1 MRILSKIIVCFS
13 SWNLFISFI
22 IFLNSSVFSQVLIN
36 ANVQINGF
44 RHNHDCGN
52 DAGGF
57 NSQPDPRYRVWIGY
71 NSASFSQVTSAP
83 GLYPGCGD
91 TYGADAVNCST
102 WNPGIINAA
111 TFTALPLSQIN
122 VDMES
127 WEEDGCGSNCGSN
140 TCTFNDD
147 DTRCGRLRIGD
158 INFWNN
164 SPCSSTTYNG
174 QFTSGDF
181 LSMHNRC
188 SDNNGRGYGI
198 ERLIVNWSFASAP
211 TITSEPF
218 PYDRV
223 LCPGQPTTL
232 TVAVNSW
239 NGWSLGQLVQ
249 WQVSSNTD
257 CNSAGTWTNISGAT
271 SLTYTPPQTPGTLLY
286 RCIISSN
293 CTNINIQ
300 QTISQ
305 CVRVTYHPYA
315 APIISNACATVT
327 VPNVPVQ
334 FCATLPPN
342 PNASVANGG
351 FTWSVSPAGGV
362 TISNPT
368 TDCTD
373 ITFTSSGSY
382 TISLTY
388 NDACPDVNATAT
400 CNTTVTPPSCE
411 MIYVDAAT
419 GNNANLGLPASPVAN
434 LWRAMQL
441 VGGGRT
447 NIRMTGGNYT
457 EPNIIYLQNN
467 VFIEGS
473 WLNNACVWS
482 KQSNKVTTL
491 NFSGEET
498 LSTSV
503 THKVGFK
510 ATGISGWR
518 IQDLTINTT
527 NNSGTA
533 TDGRGKSNYAVLVD
547 NCSNYALNR
556 CAINVGT
563 ASNGGNGGNG
573 TNGSNGNFG
582 AAGQVGHCDN
592 NTTNRLGGAGGTSVG
607 TGANQGGAGG
617 AGGMGADHNSNN
629 NADGTNGNNGGGGA
643 LGGTNFGTR
652 GASGNCNSSTNKDG
666 RKGEDGANGINGA
679 NASVV
684 TATTNLTFN
693 NYWIPNGAA
702 LNGGD
707 GGGGGGGEGGGG
719 GGRQNEVGFQF
730 CDNGGGSGGGG
741 GGSGGQGGIGGQ
753 GGMGGGGAF
762 GIYRFNSNTGVL
774 IQDITINVP
783 GIVPSGGAAG
793 TGGTG
798 GTGGAGGCGGGGNN
812 TSTTTGGSLG
822 SNGGV
827 CSTNRVCGTTEVGA
841 GGQGGRGGN
850 GGNGGNGQPGASGL
864 NVHMVVNGVFSNPST
879 SIPNPTTINL
889 SHPVSGKG
897 CSNSEV
903 VISNVNPATWS
914 LPNSTLVD
922 YINLGVTNYTLN
934 SNPIIVYYSSAGFHD
949 VGTNGGIY
957 QDWLAIV
964 DGTRPANAN
973 FTNPSSTV
981 CSGSNFTIGANPWGT
996 ETNWEWVLFDT
1007 DATNP
1012 ISTQTTQTATYTMP
1026 TVSTPTT
1033 YNIRY
1038 RVKES
1043 CCGWSKPYY
1052 TTITVVPVTTP
1063 IIAATNS
1070 VICAGETVILST
1082 SGGGTYLWSDGQTTA
1097 SISVNTPGTYTVE
1110 VTDLNGCTST
1120 SAPITITLNNTTT
1133 PLVSAGGSS
1142 IICPPASVTLQSTPA
1157 NSYLWSNGQTTQ
1169 SIVVLTPGVYD
1180 VQIVDLNGC
1189 NASSGTFLV
1198 SELIAQI
1205 TASGSSTICQG
1216 DAIVLSANTPY
1227 LDPTATFV
1235 WSLNGTTIPGA
1246 TSSTYSATQTGS
1258 YTVAVSNGIC
1268 NQVSAAVQIT
1278 VFEAT
1283 ISSTNNATTFCPG
1296 STLTLTSSVGTS
1308 YQWTLNGTNIP
1319 GATNQTYDVTQ
1330 AGTYAVSISDGT
1342 CNATSTNFVVTEIV
1356 PTVTSTGGVN
1366 TLCPGSSL
1374 TLTSSVG
1381 VSYQWQLNGTAI
1393 AGAINQSYDVTIGG
1407 SYTVIVNDGVCTSTS
1422 VAFVVTEIVPTIT
1435 SAGGTNQLCPGST
1448 LTLTSSVGI
1457 SYQWQLNG
1465 TNIAGATNQTFDV
1478 TQGGSYTVVV
1488 TDALNTSCISTSVA
1502 FVITEIV
1509 PTITSATGA
1518 GILCPGS
1525 FLTLTASAATSYQ
1538 WLLNGNPIA
1547 GAINQTYDATA
1558 AGDYSVTTV
1567 ITGCSSTSTL
1577 FTVTELIPTIS
1588 STGGV
1593 ATLCPGSTLTLTAST
1608 GTAFQWQLNGVD
1620 IGGATNQTYDV
1631 TQVGSYTVT
1640 VTDGGC
1646 TSTSIGFVVTEIIPT
1661 ISSAGGT
1668 TTLCPGSTLTLSSS
1682 VGVSYQWQLNGVNIA
1697 GASNLTYDVTQG
1709 GSYTVIVN
1717 DGACTSTSVAFVIT
1731 EIVPT
1736 ITSAGGTNQLCPG
1749 STLTLTSSVGIS
1761 YQWQLNGTNIAGATN
1776 QTYDVTQ
1783 GGSYTVIVTDAVN
1796 TTCTSTS
1803 VAFVIAEIVPTITTT
1818 TGAGILCPGSFLTLT
1833 TSTATSYQWLLNGN
1847 PIAGAINQTYD
1858 ATVAGDYSV
1867 TTVISGCTS
1876 TSTLF
1881 TVTELIPTISSIGG
1895 TTTLCPGSTLTLTSS
1910 LGTSYQWQL
1919 DGANINGAI
1928 NQTYDAT
1935 QEGVYTVIVTDGGCT
1950 STSVGFTITE
1960 IIPTISSAGS
1970 STTLCPGTTLTLTS
1984 SVGVSYQWQLNGT
1997 NIAGATNQTYDITQ
2011 GGSYTVIVNDGACTS
2026 TSVAFVITEIVPT
2039 ITSAGGTN
2047 QLCPGST
2054 LTLTSSPGISYQWQL
2069 NGTNIAGATNQMYDV
2084 TQGGSYTVIVT
2095 DAVNTSCTSTSVAFV
2110 ITEIVPTIT
2119 STGGATTLC
2128 PGLTLVLTASTAD
2141 SYQWLFNGNPIAG
2154 ETNQTIAVTQP
2165 GDYSVTTT
2173 VTGCTSTSILFTI
2186 TELIPAITSTGSAT
2200 TLCPGSTLTLTA
2212 SAGTSYQWQL
2222 NGTNIA
2228 NATSQTYDITQGG
2241 SYTVIVTSG
2250 TCTSTSTAF
2259 VVTDIIP
2266 TITSAGSAT
2275 TLCPGSSLVLTSSVG
2290 TTYQW
2295 QLNGINIAGATNQT
2309 YTVTQGGS
2317 YTVIVSDAVNTSCT
2331 STSVAFVITE
2341 IVPTITSTGGTTT
2354 LCPGSSLTLT
2364 SSAGIS
2370 YQWQLNGTNIAE
2382 ATNQTYTATQ
2392 GGSYSVTVASGS
2404 CTSTSVAFV
2413 LTALTPTITGAG
2425 GITILC
2431 SNTSIVLTSSTGTS
2445 YQWQVNGTNI
2455 FGATNQ
2461 NYTATV
2467 AGTYSV
2473 TVTNG
2478 TCTST
2483 SSNFVITLFNP
2494 VVSTTNNVTTICPGT
2509 SLLLS
2514 VTNGTSYQWL
2524 LNGVAIPGATNSTYS
2539 ATQAGLYTTQVG
2551 NGTCISTTAAFI
2563 ITVFTP
2569 TFTSANNIN
2578 TICLGA
2584 TIILTASTGD
2594 SYQWQLNGT
2603 AIPGA
2608 TNQNYSATQAGT
2620 YSIAVSNGNCS
2631 VNAANFIITN
2641 FNPTISSTGGVTT
2654 ICQGQSIILTAT
2666 AGTTYQWLFNGTALP
2681 GETASTIVVSQ
2692 AGVYSVAV
2700 SNGLCSVTSVAF
2712 TISIFTPTISSAS
2725 GANSI
2730 CQGGSLTLTASNG
2743 TAYQWQFNGVDIPSA
2758 TNATLAATQAGSY
2771 TVSVS
2776 NGNCSSTSIA
2786 TVLTIAAAEIPVIS
2800 ISSTTGCAP
2809 LNFNLIAPNSLSQV
2823 TWSIDNAPIGNNS
2836 TLNYTLS
2843 QPGCYEVTLSGIGSN
2858 GCPATATQT
2867 SAICVSPAPNAFFSM
2882 NPSKFSKV
2890 VETVTFSNGSTG
2902 GNSYFWDFG
2911 DGSTSVEENPSHT
2924 FGNNNNGHTVTMTV
2938 TSTLGC
2944 TDVYSV
2950 FIPFKEDGVVLYVP
2964 NTFTPDGD
2972 EFNQVFTPVFTS
2984 GFDPYSYEIT
2994 IYNRWGETVWV
3005 SNDATVGWE
3014 GTYGLGGRDA
3024 QQGVY
3029 TWKITYKEIETDK
3042 RGIVTGQVLL
3052 MR

>member
-13 SWNLFISFI
+13 SWKLLTLFIVL
-22 IFLNSSVFSQVLIN
+22 LNSTLFSQVLIN
-36 ANVQINGF
+36 ADVQINGF

-140 TCTFNDD
+140 TCTFNSD

-164 SPCSSTTYNG
+164 PPCSNTSFTG
-174 QFTSGDF
+174 QFTSGNF

-198 ERLIVNWSFASAP
+198 DQLLVNWSFASPP

-257 CNSAGTWTNISGAT
+257 CNSPGTWTNIPGAT
-271 SLTYTPPQTPGTLLY
+271 SLTYTPPQTAGTRLY
-286 RCIISSN
+286 RCIISSH

-315 APIISNACATVT
+315 APILSNACAAVT
-327 VPNVPVQ
+327 VPGVPVQ

-342 PNASVANGG
+342 PNASVSNSGYSW
-351 FTWSVSPAGGV
+351 TVTPTSGV
-362 TISNPT
+362 VISNPT
-368 TDCTD
+368 TPCTD
-373 ITFTSSGSY
+373 ITFTGSGSY

-388 NDACPDVNATAT
+388 NDACPDANSTST
-400 CNTTVTPPSCE
+400 CTTTISPPSCE

-447 NIRMTGGNYT
+447 NIRLTGGTYA
-457 EPNIIYLQNN
+457 EPNIINLQNN

-473 WLNNACVWS
+473 WLNNAGVWS
-482 KQSNKVTTL
+482 KQSNQVTTL

-498 LSTSV
+498 LSASV

-510 ATGISGWR
+510 ASGISGWR

-533 TDGRGKSNYAVLVD
+533 SDGRGKSNYGVLVD
-547 NCSNYALNR
+547 NCSNYTVNR

-563 ASNGGNGGNG
+563 A
-573 TNGSNGNFG
+573 TNGSNGSNG
-582 AAGQVGHCDN
+582 TSGSNGINGSIGQAGHCDN
-592 NTTNRLGGAGGTSVG
+592 NTTNRLGGAGGGAVG
-607 TGANQGGAGG
+607 SGINLGGSGGAGG
-617 AGGMGADHNSNN
+617 RGSDNNSSNN
-629 NADGTNGNNGGGGA
+629 TAGSNGSNGGGGA
-643 LGGTNFGTR
+643 TGGNNAGGT
-652 GASGNCNSSTNKDG
+652 GANGGCGDDSNRDG
-666 RKGEDGANGINGA
+666 RKGQDGANGTNGT

-684 TATTNLTFN
+684 TAVTNLTFN

-702 LNGGD
+702 LSGGD

-719 GGRQNEVGFQF
+719 GGRQSGFW
-730 CDNGGGSGGGG
+730 CNDGGGSGGGG

-753 GGMGGGGAF
+753 GGYGGGGAF
-762 GIYRFNSNTGVL
+762 GIYRFNSNTGALV
-774 IQDITINVP
+774 QDITINVP
-783 GIVPSGGAAG
+783 GIAPSGGAPG
-793 TGGTG
+793 SGGIG
-798 GTGGAGGCGGGGNN
+798 GNGGAGGCGAGGNN
-812 TSTTTGGSLG
+812 TSTSSGGALG
-822 SNGGV
+822 SNGGL
-827 CSTNRVCGTTEVGA
+827 CGTGRVCGNSEVGA

-864 NVHMVVNGVFSNPST
+864 NVHMVVDGTFSNPST

-903 VISNVNPATWS
+903 VLSNVNPATWS

-922 YINLGVTNYTLN
+922 YVNLGITNYTLN
-934 SNPIIVYYSSAGFHD
+934 SNPIIVYYASAGFHD
-949 VGTNGGIY
+949 VGTNGGLY

-973 FTNPSSTV
+973 FTNTSNTV

-1026 TVSTPTT
+1026 TVTTPTT
-1033 YNIRY
+1033 FNIRY

-1063 IIAATNS
+1063 LIAATNS
-1070 VICAGETVILST
+1070 VICAGETVTLST

-1097 SISVNTPGTYTVE
+1097 SITVNTPGTYTVE
-1110 VTDLNGCTST
+1110 VTDPNGCTST
-1120 SAPITITLNNTTT
+1120 SAPITITLNNTTS
-1133 PLVSAGGSS
+1133 PLVSAGGSV
-1142 IICPPASVTLQSTPA
+1142 IICPPAGVTLQSTPA
-1157 NSYLWSNGQTTQ
+1157 SSYLWSNGETTQ
-1169 SIVVLTPGVYD
+1169 SIVVSIPGVYD
-1180 VQIVDLNGC
+1180 VQVVDLNGC
-1189 NASSGTFLV
+1189 DASSGTFLV

-1205 TASGSSTICQG
+1205 TTNGSSTICQG
-1216 DAIVLSANTPY
+1216 DAVVLSANTPY
-1227 LDPTATFV
+1227 LDPTATFI
-1235 WSLNGTTIPGA
+1235 WSFNGTPIPGA
-1246 TSSTYSATQTGS
+1246 TSSTYSATQTGL

-1268 NQVSAAVQIT
+1268 NQVSAAVQLT

-1283 ISSTNNATTFCPG
+1283 ITSTNNVTTICPG
-1296 STLTLTSSVGTS
+1296 STLTLTANTATS
-1308 YQWTLNGTNIP
+1308 YQWLLNGANIA

-1330 AGTYAVSISDGT
+1330 AGTYAISTSDGT
-1342 CNATSTNFVVTEIV
+1342 CTATSSNFVVTEIV
-1356 PTVTSTGGVN
+1356 PTVTSTGGPN

-1381 VSYQWQLNGTAI
+1381 ISYQWQLNGTAI
-1393 AGAINQSYDVTIGG
+1393 DGAINQSYDVTQGG
-1407 SYTVIVNDGVCTSTS
+1407 SYTVIVNDGVCTSNS

-1448 LTLTSSVGI
+1448 LTL
-1457 SYQWQLNG
+1457 
-1465 TNIAGATNQTFDV
+1465 
-1478 TQGGSYTVVV
+1478 
-1488 TDALNTSCISTSVA
+1488 
-1502 FVITEIV
+1502 
-1509 PTITSATGA
+1509 
-1518 GILCPGS
+1518 
-1525 FLTLTASAATSYQ
+1525 
-1538 WLLNGNPIA
+1538 
-1547 GAINQTYDATA
+1547 
-1558 AGDYSVTTV
+1558 
-1567 ITGCSSTSTL
+1567 
-1577 FTVTELIPTIS
+1577 
-1588 STGGV
+1588 
-1593 ATLCPGSTLTLTAST
+1593 
-1608 GTAFQWQLNGVD
+1608 
-1620 IGGATNQTYDV
+1620 
-1631 TQVGSYTVT
+1631 
-1640 VTDGGC
+1640 
-1646 TSTSIGFVVTEIIPT
+1646 
-1661 ISSAGGT
+1661 
-1668 TTLCPGSTLTLSSS
+1668 SSS
-1682 VGVSYQWQLNGVNIA
+1682 L
-1697 GASNLTYDVTQG
+1697 
-1709 GSYTVIVN
+1709 
-1717 DGACTSTSVAFVIT
+1717 
-1731 EIVPT
+1731 
-1736 ITSAGGTNQLCPG
+1736 
-1749 STLTLTSSVGIS
+1749 GIS

-1803 VAFVIAEIVPTITTT
+1803 VAFIITEIVPTITST
-1818 TGAGILCPGSFLTLT
+1818 TGAGILCPGSILTLT
-1833 TSTATSYQWLLNGN
+1833 ASAATSYQWLLNGN
-1847 PIAGAINQTYD
+1847 PIAGATNQTYD

-1867 TTVISGCTS
+1867 TTIISGCTS

-1881 TVTELIPTISSIGG
+1881 TVTELVPTISSTGG
-1895 TTTLCPGSTLTLTSS
+1895 VTTLCPGSTLTLTASA
-1910 LGTSYQWQL
+1910 GTSFQWQL
-1919 DGANINGAI
+1919 NGVNIAGAT
-1928 NQTYDAT
+1928 NQTYGVT
-1935 QEGVYTVIVTDGGCT
+1935 QAGSYTVTVTDGGCT
-1950 STSVGFTITE
+1950 STSTAFVVTE
-1960 IIPTISSAGS
+1960 IIPTVSSAGG
-1970 STTLCPGTTLTLTS
+1970 STTLCPGSTLTLTS

-1997 NIAGATNQTYDITQ
+1997 TIAGATNQTYDITQ
-2011 GGSYTVIVNDGACTS
+2011 GGSYTVVVNDGACTS
-2026 TSVAFVITEIVPT
+2026 TSVAFVVTEIVPT
-2039 ITSAGGTN
+2039 ITSTGGATT
-2047 QLCPGST
+2047 LCPGSS
-2054 LTLTSSPGISYQWQL
+2054 LTLTSSVGISYQWQL
-2069 NGTNIAGATNQMYDV
+2069 NGTNIAGATNQTYDV

-2128 PGLTLVLTASTAD
+2128 PGLTLVLTASTSD
-2141 SYQWLFNGNPIAG
+2141 SYQWLFNGAPIAG
-2154 ETNQTIAVTQP
+2154 ATNQTYTVTQS
-2165 GDYSVTTT
+2165 GDYSVTTSI
-2173 VTGCTSTSILFTI
+2173 TGCTSTSTLFTI
-2186 TELIPAITSTGSAT
+2186 TELIPAITSTGGST

-2212 SAGTSYQWQL
+2212 SAGTSYQWLL
-2222 NGTNIA
+2222 NGTNIPG
-2228 NATSQTYDITQGG
+2228 ATNQTYDITQGG
-2241 SYTVIVTSG
+2241 SYAVTVTSG

-2266 TITSAGSAT
+2266 TITSTGSAT
-2275 TLCPGSSLVLTSSVG
+2275 TLCPGST
-2290 TTYQW
+2290 
-2295 QLNGINIAGATNQT
+2295 
-2309 YTVTQGGS
+2309 
-2317 YTVIVSDAVNTSCT
+2317 
-2331 STSVAFVITE
+2331 
-2341 IVPTITSTGGTTT
+2341 
-2354 LCPGSSLTLT
+2354 LTLT
-2364 SSAGIS
+2364 ASAGIS
-2370 YQWQLNGTNIAE
+2370 YQWQLNGTNIAGATNQTYTATQGGSYTVTVTDAVNTTCTSTSVAFVLTE
-2382 ATNQTYTATQ
+2382 IVPTITSAGGATTICPGTNLVLTSSLGTAYQWLLNGVNIPGATNQTYTATQ
-2392 GGSYSVTVASGS
+2392 GGSYSVSVTSGS
-2404 CTSTSVAFV
+2404 CTSTSVVFV
-2413 LTALTPTITGAG
+2413 LTALTPTISSAG
-2425 GITILC
+2425 GDTTLC
-2431 SNTSIVLTSSTGTS
+2431 SNTSIVLTASAGTS
-2445 YQWQVNGTNI
+2445 YQWQVNGSNI

-2461 NYTATV
+2461 TYTATV

-2483 SSNFVITLFNP
+2483 SANFVITLFSP
-2494 VVSTTNNVTTICPGT
+2494 VISTTNNVTTICPGT

-2524 LNGVAIPGATNSTYS
+2524 FNGVAIPGATNSTYS
-2539 ATQAGLYTTQVG
+2539 ATQAGLYTAQVG
-2551 NGTCISTTAAFI
+2551 NGTCVSTTAAFI
-2563 ITVFTP
+2563 ITAFTP
-2569 TFTSANNIN
+2569 TTTSANNIT
-2578 TICLGA
+2578 TICPGA
-2584 TIILTASTGD
+2584 TIVLTASTGA
-2594 SYQWQLNGT
+2594 SYQWLLNGVN
-2603 AIPGA
+2603 IPGA
-2608 TNQNYSATQAGT
+2608 TNQTYSATQAGT
-2620 YSIAVSNGNCS
+2620 YSVSVSNGNCS
-2631 VNAANFIITN
+2631 VNASNFVITN
-2641 FNPTISSTGGVTT
+2641 FTPTVSSTGGVTT
-2654 ICQGQSIILTAT
+2654 ICQGQSIVLTAT
-2666 AGTTYQWLFNGTALP
+2666 AGATYQWLLNGVVIP
-2681 GETASTIVVSQ
+2681 GETASTIVASQ
-2692 AGVYSVAV
+2692 AGDYTVAV
-2700 SNGLCSVTSVAF
+2700 SNGLCSVTSAAF
-2712 TISIFTPTISSAS
+2712 TLSLFTPTISSA
-2725 GANSI
+2725 GGVNTI
-2730 CQGGSLTLTASNG
+2730 CQGGSLTLSASNG
-2743 TAYQWQFNGVDIPSA
+2743 TSYQWQYNGVDIPGA

-2771 TVSVS
+2771 TVLVS
-2776 NGNCSSTSIA
+2776 NGTCSSTSIA
-2786 TVLTIAAAEIPVIS
+2786 TVLTIAVAETPVIS
-2800 ISSTTGCAP
+2800 ISSTIGCAP

-2823 TWSIDNAPIGNNS
+2823 SWSIDNISIGNSS

-2867 SAICVSPAPNAFFSM
+2867 SAICVSPTPVAYFTM
-2882 NPSKFSKV
+2882 NPYRFTQS
-2890 VETVTFSNGSTG
+2890 VETVTFTNGSTG
-2902 GNSYFWDFG
+2902 SDTYLWDFG
-2911 DGSTSVEENPSHT
+2911 DGNTSTEINPSHT
-2924 FGNNNNGHTVTMTV
+2924 FGNNSNGHTVTLTAI
-2938 TSTLGC
+2938 SALGC

-2972 EFNQVFTPVFTS
+2972 EFNQTFLPVFTS
-2984 GFDPYSYEIT
+2984 GFDPFSYEISV
-2994 IYNRWGETVWV
+2994 YNRWGETVWV
-3005 SNDATVGWE
+3005 SNDATVGWD
-3014 GTYGLGGRDA
+3014 GSYGLDGRDA

-3042 RGIVTGQVLL
+3042 RAFVTGHILL
-3052 MR
+3052 LR

>member
-1 MRILSKIIVCFS
+1 MQTLSNNSITVSIWKIFILLSFIFFFS
-13 SWNLFISFI
+13 STF
-22 IFLNSSVFSQVLIN
+22 FSQVLIN
-36 ANVQINGF
+36 ADVQINGF

-71 NSASFSQVTSAP
+71 NSASFNQVTSAP

-91 TYGADAVNCST
+91 TYGADAVFCST

-127 WEEDGCGSNCGSN
+127 WEDDGCGSNCGSN

-174 QFTSGDF
+174 QFTSGNF

-211 TITSEPF
+211 TIISEPF

-239 NGWSLGQLVQ
+239 NGWSLGQIVQ

-257 CNSAGTWTNISGAT
+257 CNSPGTWTNIPGAT
-271 SLTYTPPQTPGTLLY
+271 SLTYTPPQTAGTRLY
-286 RCIISSN
+286 RCIISSH
-293 CTNINIQ
+293 CSNINIQ

-315 APIISNACATVT
+315 APIISNACAAVT
-327 VPNVPVQ
+327 VPGVPVQ

-342 PNASVANGG
+342 PNASVSNSGYLWTVAP
-351 FTWSVSPAGGV
+351 TGGV
-362 TISNPT
+362 VISNPT
-368 TDCTD
+368 TPCTD
-373 ITFTSSGSY
+373 ITFTGSGSY

-388 NDACPDVNATAT
+388 NDACPDANAIST
-400 CNTTVTPPSCE
+400 CTTTISPPSCD

-419 GNNANLGLPASPVAN
+419 GNNANLGLPATPVAN

-447 NIRMTGGNYT
+447 NIRLTGGNYT

-473 WLNNACVWS
+473 WLNNADVWS
-482 KQSNKVTTL
+482 KQSDQITTL

-498 LSTSV
+498 LSASV

-527 NNSGTA
+527 NNSGTSS
-533 TDGRGKSNYAVLVD
+533 DGRGKSNYGVLVD
-547 NCSNYALNR
+547 NCSNYTVNR
-556 CAINVGT
+556 CAINIGT
-563 ASNGGNGGNG
+563 ATNGENGGNG
-573 TNGSNGNFG
+573 TSGSNGING
-582 AAGQVGHCDN
+582 SIGQAGHCDN
-592 NTTNRLGGAGGTSVG
+592 NTTNRLGGAGGGAVG
-607 TGANQGGAGG
+607 SGINLGGAGG
-617 AGGMGADHNSNN
+617 AGGRGSDNNSSNN
-629 NADGTNGNNGGGGA
+629 TAGSNGSNGGGGA
-643 LGGTNFGTR
+643 TGGNNAGGTGANGGCGTDSNR
-652 GASGNCNSSTNKDG
+652 DG
-666 RKGEDGANGINGA
+666 RKGQDGANGTNGA

-684 TATTNLTFN
+684 TAVTNLTFN

-702 LNGGD
+702 LSGGD
-707 GGGGGGGEGGGG
+707 GGGGGGAEGGGG
-719 GGRQNEVGFQF
+719 GGRQSGFW
-730 CDNGGGSGGGG
+730 CDDGGGSGGGG
-741 GGSGGQGGIGGQ
+741 GGSGGQGGLGGQ
-753 GGMGGGGAF
+753 GGFGGGGAF
-762 GIYRFNSNTGVL
+762 GIYRFNSNTGALV
-774 IQDITINVP
+774 QDITINVP
-783 GIVPSGGAAG
+783 GIAPSGGAPGIGGAG
-793 TGGTG
+793 GN
-798 GTGGAGGCGGGGNN
+798 GGAGGCGAGGNN
-812 TSTTTGGSLG
+812 TSTTSGGALG
-822 SNGGV
+822 SNGGL
-827 CSTNRVCGTTEVGA
+827 CGTGRVCGNSEVGA

-879 SIPNPTTINL
+879 SVPNPNTINL

-903 VISNVNPATWS
+903 VLSNVNPATWS

-922 YINLGVTNYTLN
+922 YLNLGVTNYTLN
-934 SNPIIVYYSSAGFHD
+934 SNPIIVYYASAGFHD
-949 VGTNGGIY
+949 VGTNGGVY

-973 FTNPSSTV
+973 FTNTSSTV

-1063 IIAATNS
+1063 LIAATNS

-1097 SISVNTPGTYTVE
+1097 SIPVNTPGTYTVE
-1110 VTDLNGCTST
+1110 VTDLNGCTSS
-1120 SAPITITLNNTTT
+1120 SAPITITLNNATP

-1169 SIVVLTPGVYD
+1169 SIVVTTPGVYD

-1189 NASSGTFLV
+1189 DASSGTFLV

-1227 LDPTATFV
+1227 LDPTATFA
-1235 WSLNGTTIPGA
+1235 WSFNGTPIPGA
-1246 TSSTYSATQTGS
+1246 TSSSYSATQTGS

-1278 VFEAT
+1278 VYEST
-1283 ISSTNNATTFCPG
+1283 ITSTNNATTLCPG
-1296 STLTLTSSVGTS
+1296 STLTLTANTATS
-1308 YQWTLNGTNIP
+1308 YQWLLNGVNIP
-1319 GATNQTYDVTQ
+1319 GETNQTITITQ
-1330 AGTYAVSISDGT
+1330 GGTYSVSTSDGT
-1342 CNATSTNFVVTEIV
+1342 CSAISSDFVITEIV
-1356 PTVTSTGGVN
+1356 PTISSTGGTS
-1366 TLCPGSSL
+1366 TLCPGTTL

-1381 VSYQWQLNGTAI
+1381 VSYQWQLNGTTI
-1393 AGAINQSYDVTIGG
+1393 AVATNQTYDVTQGG

-1465 TNIAGATNQTFDV
+1465 TNIAGATIQTYDV
-1478 TQGGSYTVVV
+1478 TQGGSYTVIV
-1488 TDALNTSCISTSVA
+1488 TDAVNTTCVSTSIA
-1502 FVITEIV
+1502 FIITEII

-1525 FLTLTASAATSYQ
+1525 TLTLTASAATSYQ

-1547 GAINQTYDATA
+1547 GAINQTYDATV
-1558 AGDYSVTTV
+1558 AGDYSLTTV
-1567 ITGCSSTSTL
+1567 ITGCTSTSTL

-1593 ATLCPGSTLTLTAST
+1593 TTLCPGSTLTLTASA
-1608 GTAFQWQLNGVD
+1608 GTSFQWQLNGVN
-1620 IGGATNQTYDV
+1620 ITGATSQTYGV
-1631 TQVGSYTVT
+1631 TQAGSYTVT

-1646 TSTSIGFVVTEIIPT
+1646 TSTSTAFVVTEIIPT
-1661 ISSAGGT
+1661 
-1668 TTLCPGSTLTLSSS
+1668 
-1682 VGVSYQWQLNGVNIA
+1682 V
-1697 GASNLTYDVTQG
+1697 
-1709 GSYTVIVN
+1709 
-1717 DGACTSTSVAFVIT
+1717 
-1731 EIVPT
+1731 
-1736 ITSAGGTNQLCPG
+1736 TSAGGTNTLCPG
-1749 STLTLTSSVGIS
+1749 SSLTLTSSI
-1761 YQWQLNGTNIAGATN
+1761 
-1776 QTYDVTQ
+1776 
-1783 GGSYTVIVTDAVN
+1783 
-1796 TTCTSTS
+1796 
-1803 VAFVIAEIVPTITTT
+1803 
-1818 TGAGILCPGSFLTLT
+1818 
-1833 TSTATSYQWLLNGN
+1833 
-1847 PIAGAINQTYD
+1847 
-1858 ATVAGDYSV
+1858 
-1867 TTVISGCTS
+1867 
-1876 TSTLF
+1876 
-1881 TVTELIPTISSIGG
+1881 
-1895 TTTLCPGSTLTLTSS
+1895 
-1910 LGTSYQWQL
+1910 
-1919 DGANINGAI
+1919 
-1928 NQTYDAT
+1928 
-1935 QEGVYTVIVTDGGCT
+1935 
-1950 STSVGFTITE
+1950 
-1960 IIPTISSAGS
+1960 
-1970 STTLCPGTTLTLTS
+1970 
-1984 SVGVSYQWQLNGT
+1984 GVSYQWQLNGT
-1997 NIAGATNQTYDITQ
+1997 AITGATNQTYDITQ

-2039 ITSAGGTN
+2039 ITSTGGATT
-2047 QLCPGST
+2047 LCPGSS
-2054 LTLTSSPGISYQWQL
+2054 LTLTSSVGISYQWQF
-2069 NGTNIAGATNQMYDV
+2069 NGVNIAGATNQTYTV

-2095 DAVNTSCTSTSVAFV
+2095 DAVNTTCTSTSVAFV
-2110 ITEIVPTIT
+2110 ITEIIPTIT

-2141 SYQWLFNGNPIAG
+2141 SYQWLFNGAPIAG
-2154 ETNQTIAVTQP
+2154 ATNQTYTVTQA
-2165 GDYSVTTT
+2165 GDYSVTTSI
-2173 VTGCTSTSILFTI
+2173 TGCSSTSTLFTI
-2186 TELIPAITSTGSAT
+2186 TELIPAITSTGSST

-2212 SAGTSYQWQL
+2212 SAGTSYQWLL

-2228 NATSQTYDITQGG
+2228 GATNQTYDITQGG
-2241 SYTVIVTSG
+2241 SYSVTVTSG

-2275 TLCPGSSLVLTSSVG
+2275 TLCPGSSLVLTSSAG
-2290 TTYQW
+2290 ISYQW
-2295 QLNGINIAGATNQT
+2295 QLNGTNIAGATNQT
-2309 YTVTQGGS
+2309 FTVTQGGS
-2317 YTVIVSDAVNTSCT
+2317 YTVIVTDAVNTTCT

-2341 IVPTITSTGGTTT
+2341 IVPTITSTGGATTI
-2354 LCPGSSLTLT
+2354 CPGTNLVLT
-2364 SSAGIS
+2364 SSPGTA
-2370 YQWQLNGTNIAE
+2370 YQWLLNGTNIQG

-2392 GGSYSVTVASGS
+2392 GGSYTVSVTSGT
-2404 CTSTSVAFV
+2404 CTSTSVVFV
-2413 LTALTPTITGAG
+2413 LTPLTPTITSAG
-2425 GITILC
+2425 GDTTLC
-2431 SNTSIVLTSSTGTS
+2431 SNTSIVLTASAGTS
-2445 YQWQVNGTNI
+2445 YQWQVNGSNI

-2461 NYTATV
+2461 TYTATV
-2467 AGTYSV
+2467 AGTYAV
-2473 TVTNG
+2473 IVTNG

-2483 SSNFVITLFNP
+2483 SSNFVITLFAP
-2494 VVSTTNNVTTICPGT
+2494 VISSTNNVTTICPGT
-2509 SLLLS
+2509 SLLLA

-2524 LNGVAIPGATNSTYS
+2524 LNGVAIPNATTSTYS
-2539 ATQAGLYTTQVG
+2539 ANQAGLYTVQVG
-2551 NGTCISTTAAFI
+2551 NGTCVSTTAAFI
-2563 ITVFTP
+2563 ITTFTP
-2569 TFTSANNIN
+2569 TTTSANNIT
-2578 TICLGA
+2578 TICPGA
-2584 TIILTASTGD
+2584 TIVLTASTGA

-2603 AIPGA
+2603 AIAGA
-2608 TNQNYSATQAGT
+2608 TNQTYSATQAGT
-2620 YSIAVSNGNCS
+2620 YSVSVSNGNCS
-2631 VNAANFIITN
+2631 VTAANFVITN
-2641 FNPTISSTGGVTT
+2641 FTPTISSTGGVTT
-2654 ICQGQSIILTAT
+2654 ICQGQSTVLTAT
-2666 AGTTYQWLFNGTALP
+2666 AGATYQWLLNGAAIP
-2681 GETASTIVVSQ
+2681 GETAATIIASQ
-2692 AGVYSVAV
+2692 AGVYTVVV
-2700 SNGLCSVTSVAF
+2700 SNGLCSVTSAAF
-2712 TISIFTPTISSAS
+2712 TLSLFTPTISSA
-2725 GANSI
+2725 GGVNAI

-2743 TAYQWQFNGVDIPSA
+2743 TAYQWQFNGVDIPGA

-2776 NGNCSSTSIA
+2776 NGTCSSTSIA
-2786 TVLTIAAAEIPVIS
+2786 TVLTIAAVETPVIS
-2800 ISSTTGCAP
+2800 ISSTIGCAP

-2823 TWSIDNAPIGNNS
+2823 TWSIDNTTIGNSS

-2867 SAICVSPAPNAFFSM
+2867 SAICVSPTPVAYFTM
-2882 NPSKFSKV
+2882 NPYRFTQS
-2890 VETVTFSNGSTG
+2890 VETVTFTNGSTG
-2902 GNSYFWDFG
+2902 SDTYVWDFG
-2911 DGSTSVEENPSHT
+2911 DGNTSTEINPSHT
-2924 FGNNNNGHTVTMTV
+2924 FGNNSNGHTVTLTAI
-2938 TSTLGC
+2938 SNLGC

-2972 EFNQVFTPVFTS
+2972 EFNQTFLPVFTS
-2984 GFDPYSYEIT
+2984 GFDPFSYEIT
-2994 IYNRWGETVWV
+2994 VYNRWGETVWV
-3005 SNDATVGWE
+3005 SNDATVGWD
-3014 GTYGLGGRDA
+3014 GSYGLGGRDA

-3042 RGIVTGQVLL
+3042 RAFVTGHILL
-3052 MR
+3052 LR